1 MYKVIMRKE
10 EKYLMKIDFARNIA
24 LKIIYEV
31 NAKQAYSNIVLDK
44 YINENRD
51 KLSNVDINFIS
62 ELVYG
67 VITWKLTLEYIIQ
80 KYSKTKLKKMSD
92 WVKNILYLGSYQ
104 IIFLDKVPKSAAVNE
119 SVNLC
124 KKYNFKSANLVN
136 AILRKIS
143 KEDYEEINNITNSI
157 TKVSLKYSMPE
168 WMVKKFFSEYGESK
182 AKEICKNLK
191 LRPNMSVRLNSLKE
205 KIEIGNK
212 GILEDFRVVTKTKN
226 IIKTKEYEEG
236 YITLQDEA
244 AGLSSFVLKPKKGDF
259 VLDACSA
266 PGGKTTYL
274 AELMQDEGKIIAW
287 DIYEERLKQVSQNA
301 KRLGISII
309 ETQVNNATILKEEFK
324 NKFDKILLDVPCLGL
339 GVIRRKPDIKWNRK
353 EEDIKDISTI
363 QYEILKTCANYL
375 KKDGVLVYSTC
386 SMLKEENE
394 LIINKFLQEEN
405 FITVNIE
412 ENIPKEFYKITKNN
426 MVQFLPSEKHDG
438 FFITM
443 LKRK

>member
-1 MYKVIMRKE
+1 
-10 EKYLMKIDFARNIA
+10 
-24 LKIIYEV
+24 
-31 NAKQAYSNIVLDK
+31 
-44 YINENRD
+44 
-51 KLSNVDINFIS
+51 
-62 ELVYG
+62 
-67 VITWKLTLEYIIQ
+67 
-80 KYSKTKLKKMSD
+80 
-92 WVKNILYLGSYQ
+92 
-104 IIFLDKVPKSAAVNE
+104 
-119 SVNLC
+119 
-124 KKYNFKSANLVN
+124 
-136 AILRKIS
+136 
-143 KEDYEEINNITNSI
+143 
-157 TKVSLKYSMPE
+157 
-168 WMVKKFFSEYGESK
+168 
-182 AKEICKNLK
+182 
-191 LRPNMSVRLNSLKE
+191 
-205 KIEIGNK
+205 
-212 GILEDFRVVTKTKN
+212 
-226 IIKTKEYEEG
+226 
-236 YITLQDEA
+236 
-244 AGLSSFVLKPKKGDF
+244 
-259 VLDACSA
+259 
-266 PGGKTTYL
+266 
-274 AELMQDEGKIIAW
+274 MQDEGKIIAW

>member
-1 MYKVIMRKE
+1 
-10 EKYLMKIDFARNIA
+10 MKIDFARNIA

-80 KYSKTKLKKMSD
+80 KYSKIKLKKMSD

-136 AILRKIS
+136 AILRKIN
-143 KEDYEEINNITNSI
+143 KEDYEEINSITDSI
-157 TKVSLKYSMPE
+157 TKISLKYSIPE
-168 WMVKKFFSEYGESK
+168 WMVKKFFNDYDENGAE
-182 AKEICKNLK
+182 EICKNLS
-191 LRPNMSVRLNSLKE
+191 LRPNMSVRLNKLKE
-205 KIEIGNK
+205 KIEIGTD
-212 GILEDFRVVTKTKN
+212 GILNDFRVITKTKN

-244 AGLSSFVLKPKKGDF
+244 AGLSSFVLNPKKGEL

-274 AELMQDEGKIIAW
+274 AEIMQNEGKIIAW
-287 DIYEERLKQVSQNA
+287 DIYEERIKQVRKNA

-309 ETQVNNATILKEEFK
+309 ETQVNDATAFKEEFK

-353 EEDIKDISTI
+353 EEDVIEISDI
-363 QYEILKTCANYL
+363 QYKILKTCASYL
-375 KKDGVLVYSTC
+375 KEDGILLYSTC

-405 FITVNIE
+405 FETINIE
-412 ENIPKEFYKITKNN
+412 ERIPKEFYKITKNN
-426 MVQFLPSEKHDG
+426 MVQFLPNEKHDG